1 MHRAHAGRTAI
12 VNSEW
17 SDIVVKGPA
26 HHIVSIE
33 DAPVVPGLVSYQY
46 DEETPDAKKAGPQD
60 RPTSVA
66 AFALRASARQAVQY
80 VHHHSSVNET
90 YINRPSR

>member
-17 SDIVVKGPA
+17 GDIVVKGPA

-60 RPTSVA
+60 RPTSVP
-66 AFALRASARQAVQY
+66 AFRYALRPGKL
-80 VHHHSSVNET
+80 SSMFIITRV
-90 YINRPSR
+90 

>member
-1 MHRAHAGRTAI
+1 MHRAHAGRTDI

-33 DAPVVPGLVSYQY
+33 DAPVVPGLVSSQY
-46 DEETPDAKKAGPQD
+46 DEETPYAK
-60 RPTSVA
+60 RPVPRTGLHRFPPSRY
-66 AFALRASARQAVQY
+66 ALRPGRL
-80 VHHHSSVNET
+80 SSMFIITRV
-90 YINRPSR
+90 